1 MNTIEKYLYVLCQ
14 SFILYPAKRYNI
26 KGRQLLKTMEKY
38 YLVDVALRNTL
49 LGSKNTDFGRVLENV
64 VYLELLRRNH
74 HVYVGKTDALE
85 VDFVTVNM
93 QEVAYYQVAATV
105 LDKITL
111 ERELKPLRAIKD
123 NYPKTI
129 LTLDTMPV
137 VFHNGIKQQNV
148 LDWLLEE

>member
-1 MNTIEKYLYVLCQ
+1 M
-14 SFILYPAKRYNI
+14 
-26 KGRQLLKTMEKY
+26 
-38 YLVDVALRNTL
+38 
-49 LGSKNTDFGRVLENV
+49 
-64 VYLELLRRNH
+64 
-74 HVYVGKTDALE
+74 YVGKTDALE
-85 VDFVTVNM
+85 VDFVTANM
-93 QEVAYYQVAATV
+93 QKVAYYQVAATV

-129 LTLDTMPV
+129 LTLDAMPL